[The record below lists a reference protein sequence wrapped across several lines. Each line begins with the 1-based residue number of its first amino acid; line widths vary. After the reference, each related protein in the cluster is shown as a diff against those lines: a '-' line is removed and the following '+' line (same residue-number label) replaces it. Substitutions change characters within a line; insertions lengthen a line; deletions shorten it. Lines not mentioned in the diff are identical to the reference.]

1 MSTVPVIFEG
11 KPFTLAT
18 ILNKHT
24 KCLDLSLLEEKYAVV
39 IHYNCW
45 LLSNAGKKKWRSWI
59 LLHVSPSAA
68 FSKYNTLEC
77 DINMKNNGLVKLGH
91 AFVSLFIK
99 QTWHSASFVP
109 QAGNRWGTC
118 GIAWQ
123 VLPCKCLA
131 WFLTYV
137 YMFSPLSF
145 LNSLNFLGR
154 YKLVAL
160 DSAHLDMAVTLLF
173 LHSFAFTI

>member
-77 DINMKNNGLVKLGH
+77 DVNMKNNGLVKLDMLLCH
-91 AFVSLFIK
+91 CSLSKRDILLLLYL
-99 QTWHSASFVP
+99 
-109 QAGNRWGTC
+109 RL
-118 GIAWQ
+118 GIDEE
-123 VLPCKCLA
+123 
-131 WFLTYV
+131 
-137 YMFSPLSF
+137 
-145 LNSLNFLGR
+145 
-154 YKLVAL
+154 LVAL
-160 DSAHLDMAVTLLF
+160 LGKYSPVSAWHDSWPMCICFPHYPF
-173 LHSFAFTI
+173 